1 MVGEYSYVLEEEEDQ
16 EDVLERLTGL
26 MGCRHEHQ
34 ETNGWVVTAL
44 SKIIA
49 RLGRFPDSVLNHIA
63 TYLVN
68 PNPDIQ
74 QVSGWVLVCL
84 CCKGVCGYLMGQV
97 RKCIVPFLLLSH
109 PPFPSLSSALPLP
122 LIRPSPPS
130 HRPFPS
136 LPFPLIAPSPSPHWR
151 LSSYLIRSS
160 PPLSPLSTQ
169 RCIELCELSQN
180 FETMQEVL
188 PIDAS
193 CEDLEV
199 DASLSF
205 LDGFVA
211 EALQNGAQPYRPA
224 HMRENLGRKGGKGGW
239 SQG

>member
-1 MVGEYSYVLEEEEDQ
+1 
-16 EDVLERLTGL
+16 

-49 RLGRFPDSVLNHIA
+49 RLGRFPDSVLNHTA

-109 PPFPSLSSALPLP
+109 PPFLSLSSVPLIHPSLLLIGPSPPYHRPFPSLSPALPLPLIGPSSPSHQSLSSTLLSFSSALPLP
-122 LIRPSPPS
+122 ITGPSPPS

-136 LPFPLIAPSPSPHWR
+136 LSLALPLPLIGPSPPSHRPFPSLSLPLPLPLIGASP
-151 LSSYLIRSS
+151 LISSA
-160 PPLSPLSTQ
+160 PPLPFLPSLLS
-169 RCIELCELSQN
+169 
-180 FETMQEVL
+180 
-188 PIDAS
+188 A
-193 CEDLEV
+193 
-199 DASLSF
+199 A
-205 LDGFVA
+205 
-211 EALQNGAQPYRPA
+211 
-224 HMRENLGRKGGKGGW
+224 
-239 SQG
+239 